1 MVGTSGRAL
10 GAVLVITLVAGCGG
24 TAAGPAADVT
34 DTSSPATSTATST
47 ATSPSESAAAGP
59 ESDESDPVV
68 PEGFATGGFRV
79 LPPVGEPCDLC
90 LWVAQTDDDRRRGL
104 MGVDDLGGRD
114 GMAFV
119 YESPRTTAFTMRN
132 TLLDLSIAFFDA
144 DGEFLGA
151 FDMEPCV
158 DEPCQRYPTPPDFTV
173 AVEVR
178 RGDLERFGIGPG
190 SRLVAHDGACE

>member
-1 MVGTSGRAL
+1 MSGRAL

-24 TAAGPAADVT
+24 TEAGPDADVT
-34 DTSSPATSTATST
+34 ATWPATLPPPGTA
-47 ATSPSESAAAGP
+47 APDRNAVDADAADA
-59 ESDESDPVV
+59 DAADLIV

-79 LPPVGEPCDLC
+79 IPAVGEPCDLC
-90 LWVAQTDDDRRRGL
+90 LWVARTDDERRRGL

-119 YESPRTTAFTMRN
+119 YATPRTTAFTMRN
-132 TLLDLSIAFFDA
+132 TLLPLSIAFFDV
-144 DGEFLGA
+144 DGGFLEA
-151 FDMEPCV
+151 FDMDPCV

-173 AVEVR
+173 AIEVR

-190 SRLVAHDGACE
+190 SRLVGDDVACE